1 MPWILLHYCL
11 CSPKLAQLF
20 CPKNN
25 LCKKKWKQHVGM
37 YRKAKHK
44 FFKNTE
50 RSVKYWDHLWNPML
64 YRRAFILITWKRHL
78 LVSKKQAFK
87 FLLPLFFLSFLF
99 FSFFFC
105 LFLLLVIFYLLNIWR
120 SSNSTKLFDWRRLD
134 VESFPCTKKWRNV
147 FHRNCIPLFYFWNIL
162 K

>member
-11 CSPKLAQLF
+11 CSPKLVQLF

-25 LCKKKWKQHVGM
+25 LCKKKWKQYVGM

-44 FFKNTE
+44 FFKNNE
-50 RSVKYWDHLWNPML
+50 RSVTYWDHLWKPML

-78 LVSKKQAFK
+78 LVRARSM
-87 FLLPLFFLSFLF
+87 PLNFCCHIFSFLF
-99 FSFFFC
+99 VFC
-105 LFLLLVIFYLLNIWR
+105 LIFLLLVIFYLLNIWR

-134 VESFPCTKKWRNV
+134 VESFPCTNKWRNV